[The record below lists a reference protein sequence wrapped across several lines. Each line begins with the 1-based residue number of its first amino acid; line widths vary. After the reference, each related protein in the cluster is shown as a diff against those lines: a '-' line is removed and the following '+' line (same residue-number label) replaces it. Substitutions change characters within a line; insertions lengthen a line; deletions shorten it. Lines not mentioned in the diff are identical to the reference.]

1 MGAHSI
7 LSPSSMHRWSN
18 CPGSAQICAAQPQ
31 RTSDAAEEGSAA
43 HALAALFLTAENGLP
58 EITPNSGHIMV
69 RDADGEYSL
78 SIGVAKGW
86 RVTAEMLEAVSVY
99 VEFVRSLPGK
109 IYVEQKLD
117 VILDPAMFGTAD
129 AVVVDKA
136 SGTLHLVDFKYG
148 INNSVDADM
157 NPQLLAYASGA
168 LQNVKGKI
176 QTIKTSIVQPR
187 DRHNEVAIRTYECSR
202 AFLEDWQRR
211 VLIPAA
217 LAATS
222 ENPPVS
228 SGPWCQWCSGAAVCG
243 CVRDVALEAAQTDFA
258 SLTPVDPYAL
268 SNEDLA
274 KAMKASQIIRDWAS
288 AVEDLALERM
298 TKGEVVPG
306 FKLVQKR
313 ANRKWRDEEVVHN
326 VLIPL
331 LGEDIYERKL
341 KTPPN
346 IEKLAKSRKQ
356 KMDDVLNKLWMIPD
370 NGVTIAPE
378 HDKRQAVTTLDVEF
392 VSAPDLS
399 FLE

>member
-18 CPGSAQICAAQPQ
+18 CPGSAQICASQPQ

-78 SIGVAKGW
+78 SIGAAKGW

-117 VILDPAMFGTAD
+117 VILDPVMFGTAD

-148 INNSVDADM
+148 VNNSVDAEM

-228 SGPWCQWCSGAAVCG
+228 SGPWCQ
-243 CVRDVALEAAQTDFA
+243 
-258 SLTPVDPYAL
+258 
-268 SNEDLA
+268 
-274 KAMKASQIIRDWAS
+274 
-288 AVEDLALERM
+288 
-298 TKGEVVPG
+298 
-306 FKLVQKR
+306 
-313 ANRKWRDEEVVHN
+313 
-326 VLIPL
+326 
-331 LGEDIYERKL
+331 
-341 KTPPN
+341 
-346 IEKLAKSRKQ
+346 
-356 KMDDVLNKLWMIPD
+356 
-370 NGVTIAPE
+370 
-378 HDKRQAVTTLDVEF
+378 
-392 VSAPDLS
+392 
-399 FLE
+399 